1 MNGLAKSAILRM
13 NRALVEDCRMP
24 ITPDQFDQR
33 LADIRGRLSV
43 QGKLVSEIA
52 EEVFQTIFDMDT
64 DRALELMTR
73 DDEVDQADL
82 EIERDAV
89 DLLEKASHDVCPLSS
104 QQIRALLSAVKV
116 NNELERIADAAAD
129 IAQRV
134 VSLGDRTSTFPK
146 TTMVMTNSVVGI
158 LRNSVRCFSDIDAA
172 RAKQVLRSEGTV
184 LEFYDVIVQKS
195 EERIADGR
203 LGVQHAFDLHS
214 IIHQV
219 VVMADHCTNIAEQVI
234 YESTGAIVRHTNAGW
249 VEHILDSD
257 LSDDDA

>member
-1 MNGLAKSAILRM
+1 
-13 NRALVEDCRMP
+13 MP

-33 LADIRGRLSV
+33 LDALRERLGS
-43 QGKLVSEIA
+43 QGMLVSEIA
-52 EEVFQTIFDMDT
+52 EQVFQTIFDMDS

-89 DLLEKASHDVCPLSS
+89 DLLERASHGGCPLSA
-104 QQIRALLSAVKV
+104 QQIRGLLSAVKV

-134 VSLGDRTSTFPK
+134 VSLGDRTSTFPR

-158 LRNSVRCFSDIDAA
+158 LRDSVRCFAESDAK
-172 RAKQVLRSEGTV
+172 RAKQVLSAEGAV
-184 LEFYDVIVQKS
+184 LEFYDVIVKKS
-195 EERIADGR
+195 EERISDGR
-203 LGVQHAFDLHS
+203 LGVDHAFDLHS
-214 IIHQV
+214 IIHQA

-234 YESTGAIVRHTNAGW
+234 YQVTGAIVRHTDAGW
-249 VEHILDSD
+249 VENQLGADCSEE
-257 LSDDDA
+257 DA